1 MSGDPCRVSQQG
13 VPLLVE
19 ENRRE
24 TMQLLSL
31 SGKEKKQQKKTVVVE
46 KRVETLTVRLR
57 RLSLLVQVE
66 IFS

>member
-24 TMQLLSL
+24 TMQPLSL
-31 SGKEKKQQKKTVVVE
+31 SGKEKKQKKTVVVE